1 MDFLAMCENT
11 TSFIDEEPNYLYIGL
26 NHDKYIPT
34 KEQVTQIMKK
44 YGVVDKIKY
53 DLSKYGVPNGIYV
66 YFDYFDMK
74 YNNTQ
79 LLLSEI
85 KYAGSCQITIPFVNS
100 LRSIDYNY
108 DLYAS
113 KRIVNFDINNI
124 EKPTLRRSRNVP
136 YLNFHEMNET
146 IQDLREDVMN
156 LQYAC

>member
-1 MDFLAMCENT
+1 MRTILLLLAITFSLNILAQEITQDVGDFV
-11 TSFIDEEPNYLYIGL
+11 I
-26 NHDKYIPT
+26 
-34 KEQVTQIMKK
+34 
-44 YGVVDKIKY
+44 
-53 DLSKYGVPNGIYV
+53 SKYGVPNGIYV

>member
-1 MDFLAMCENT
+1 M
-11 TSFIDEEPNYLYIGL
+11 
-26 NHDKYIPT
+26 
-34 KEQVTQIMKK
+34 
-44 YGVVDKIKY
+44 
-53 DLSKYGVPNGIYV
+53 
-66 YFDYFDMK
+66 
-74 YNNTQ
+74 
-79 LLLSEI
+79 SEI
-85 KYAGSCQITIPFVNS
+85 KYAGSSQITISFVNS